1 MSAARPTGKQPP
13 GAEALRLRADAEAQR
28 AAPGSAAAPPEAD
41 ARRLLLELQVHQ
53 IELQMQNE
61 ALRQA
66 QAETRQALQRY
77 TDLFEFAPVGYLNLD
92 REGRIVR
99 VNVAGAALLGGAPAA
114 LVGRRWL
121 DFVPVEARQRS
132 ADLLAQAFATHRRLS
147 SELPLLS
154 GNPLRPLLQVRLDV
168 MADAVGLTQRAVLV
182 DITEASRLQ
191 AELLAH
197 RTELEARVAQRTREL
212 LLERDRAEA
221 ANVAKRT
228 FLSTMS
234 HELRTPMNAIMGYT
248 HLLQREDPTARQSAR
263 LATISA
269 ASEHL
274 LALLNDV
281 LDLAKIEAGRFD
293 IDRQDF
299 SWAEL
304 LHPVEEQISAI
315 AQAKGLQ
322 LTVDGGDVPLHLNG
336 DARRLTQA
344 LLNLLS
350 NACKFTDSGSVS
362 LTCRVDGEGPD
373 DLLVRF
379 EVRDTGIGVAPEK
392 LAGLF
397 QPFTQADSSTTRRYG
412 GTGLG
417 LAITRHLAEL
427 MGGTA
432 GAISMDGAGSVF
444 WFTARL
450 GRAVAPAHDAVAALA
465 PTLTAEDRLRREHAG
480 ALVLV
485 VEDDPTNQHMALALL
500 QSFGLQVDTA
510 QTGGSALALAARQAY
525 ALVLM
530 DMRLPGMS
538 GLEATR
544 VLRRL
549 PGYATTPIIAL
560 TADAQGA
567 AREASLA
574 AGMIDHLTKPLSPQK
589 LALVLL
595 RALSHADPQPQPQP
609 AARP

>member
-1 MSAARPTGKQPP
+1 MSAARPPGSEPP
-13 GAEALRLRADAEAQR
+13 GAEALRLRADAEAQL

-41 ARRLLLELQVHQ
+41 ARRLLHELQVHQ

-92 REGRIVR
+92 REGRIVC
-99 VNVAGAALLGGAPAA
+99 VNVAGAALLGAAPAA
-114 LVGRRWL
+114 LVGSRWL
-121 DFVPVEARQRS
+121 DFVKLEARQRA
-132 ADLLAQAFATHRRLS
+132 ADLLTQAFATHRRLS

-154 GNPLRPLLQVRLDV
+154 GNPLHPQLQVQMEV
-168 MADAVGLTQRAVLV
+168 MSDAAGLTQRAVLV
-182 DITEASRLQ
+182 DITEARRLH
-191 AELLAH
+191 AELADHRAH
-197 RTELEARVAQRTREL
+197 LEERVAQRTREL
-212 LLERDRAEA
+212 LLERERAEA

-234 HELRTPMNAIMGYT
+234 HELRTPMNAIIGYT
-248 HLLQREDPTARQSAR
+248 HLLQRENPTPKQSAR
-263 LATISA
+263 LATIST

-281 LDLAKIEAGRFD
+281 LDLSKIEAGKFD

-299 SWAEL
+299 SWTEL
-304 LHPVEEQISAI
+304 LHQVEDQISAT
-315 AQAKGLQ
+315 AQAKGLR
-322 LTVDGGDVPLHLNG
+322 LTVDGGDVPAQLHG

-350 NACKFTDSGSVS
+350 NACKFTDQGSVA
-362 LTCRVDGEGPD
+362 LDCRVDDEGAD
-373 DLLVRF
+373 ELLVRF
-379 EVRDTGIGVAPEK
+379 EVRDTGIGVSPSQ

-397 QPFTQADSSTTRRYG
+397 QPFMQADTSTTRRYG

-432 GAISMDGAGSVF
+432 GAISMAGAGSVF

-450 GRAVAPAHDAVAALA
+450 RRVGPPAMEAALPAA
-465 PTLTAEDRLRREHAG
+465 PSAEDRLRREYTG
-480 ALVLV
+480 ARVLL
-485 VEDDPTNQHMALALL
+485 VEDDPTNRQIARAFLR
-500 QSFGLQVDTA
+500 SFGLQVDTA
-510 QTGGSALALAARQAY
+510 ETAGSALALAALQTY

-530 DMRLPGMS
+530 DVRLPGMS
-538 GLEATR
+538 GHDVTQA
-544 VLRRL
+544 LRQL
-549 PGYATTPIIAL
+549 PGYAATPIIAM
-560 TADAQGA
+560 TADAQEA
-567 AREASLA
+567 ARGASLA
-574 AGMIDHLTKPLSPQK
+574 AGMDDHLTKPFSPQK
-589 LALVLL
+589 LAAVLL
-595 RALSHADPQPQPQP
+595 RGLTLATMGAGSGPTPQ
-609 AARP
+609 